1 MVIAAL
7 CLPGEMHGEAG
18 PGVLSV
24 ADRLDS
30 IGSFEATIRYAVALP
45 MADDDVVYTI
55 DAATSDNP
63 ADKLLGKDYIIDWQ
77 LPVES
82 GISSG
87 FTAYFDGHHYRYR
100 DHRLQENH
108 YTWDSIPFRTQA
120 GGIQRNGQFVNLL
133 PFSLAQQLRAMATDT
148 TYTAT
153 LSQGVAEGRDADI
166 IRARRYVNGLE
177 SQQWELAIDRS
188 EGTPLKLS
196 ILYNPG
202 MLGEQEVNATYSYSP
217 APAVKA
223 VASEE
228 ALMARY
234 PDVFEKYRV
243 SNYSVESL
251 RGLPL
256 PGFALPTL
264 TRERYLYHKGEA
276 FTTPVII
283 AVLDP
288 AVASTPGVIAT
299 LRSTIDRLPR
309 QTSLIMMFSSNDI
322 DTIEPLTGQPRIGE
336 VILTSATPFIRD
348 CGINAYPTFIL
359 CDSTGIVSGVIL
371 GTSSTLPDDLLQ
383 GAALLKQAE

>member
-7 CLPGEMHGEAG
+7 CLPGQMHGEAG

-24 ADRLDS
+24 AQRLDS
-30 IGSFEATIRYAVALP
+30 VDSFAATIRYAVALP

-55 DAATSDNP
+55 GAATSDNP
-63 ADKLLGKDYIIDWQ
+63 TDRLLGKNYIIDWQ

-133 PFSLAQQLRAMATDT
+133 PFSLARQLRDMASDS
-148 TYTAT
+148 TYTAALT
-153 LSQGVAEGRDADI
+153 QGVAEGRDAYI

-177 SQQWELAIDRS
+177 SQQWELAVDRS
-188 EGTPLKLS
+188 EGLPLKLS

-202 MLGEQEVNATYSYSP
+202 MLGEQEVNATYDYSP
-217 APAVKA
+217 TPQVKA

-234 PDVFEKYRV
+234 PEVFEKYRV
-243 SNYSVESL
+243 SNYSVENL

-256 PGFALPTL
+256 PGFALPTI
-264 TRERYLYHKGEA
+264 TRERYLHQKGDA
-276 FTTPVII
+276 FPSPVIV

-288 AVASTPGVIAT
+288 NVATTPDVIAT
-299 LRSTIDRLPR
+299 LRATIDRLPG

-322 DTIEPLTGQPRIGE
+322 DSIEPLTGQPRLGE
-336 VILTSATPFIRD
+336 VILTSATPFTRD
-348 CGINAYPTFIL
+348 CGINAYPTFLL
-359 CDSTGIVSGVIL
+359 CDSAGIVSGVIL
-371 GTSSTLPDDLLQ
+371 GTASTLSDDLLQ
-383 GAALLKQAE
+383 GAALLK